1 MPKGS
6 EADQPHTQPEELDFE
21 AALERLEAIVGELE
35 SGELGLEESLR
46 RFEEATRLKDLCA
59 RKLREAEA
67 RVEEYTARAAEAQA
81 SEHLAEDPDAAEGQD
96 TSEEESAPDLFSDL

>member
-6 EADQPHTQPEELDFE
+6 EADQPQPQPEELDFE

-67 RVEEYTARAAEAQA
+67 RVEEYTARAAEAEQ
-81 SEHLAEDPDAAEGQD
+81 SRLAEDPDAAEERD
-96 TSEEESAPDLFSDL
+96 ASEEEAAPDLFSDL